1 MKEKTMKLKTINLI
15 LIAILLLNM
24 IACNSNQGVLENEIT
39 LISGPVLKVGD
50 KTFDIEDLENMPK
63 VESSFE
69 DVVYIGVP
77 VSELLLLAGI
87 SLENIKAI
95 KAVASDGYTMHYE
108 SNQLNN
114 ENNIVAYRQKDGP
127 LSGDEGNFRMVFP
140 GEAGSMNLRML
151 IELSPVE

>member
-1 MKEKTMKLKTINLI
+1 MKNKTMKSKTINLI

-24 IACNSNQGVLENEIT
+24 IACISNQGVLENEIT
-39 LISGPVLKVGD
+39 MISEPVLKVGD
-50 KTFDIEDLENMPK
+50 KTFNVEDLENISK

-69 DVVYIGVP
+69 GVVYIGVP
-77 VSELLLLAGI
+77 VSELLLLADI
-87 SLENIKAI
+87 SLENVKVI

-108 SNQLNN
+108 QSQLNN

-151 IELSPVE
+151 IELIPVE